1 MKLISGAEC
10 VRRLRQ
16 AGVFKGKE
24 SYFSQL
30 VQKGIIPYHNK
41 AASPKKWYVLDEVK
55 QALKEWEDPTRDAQ
69 REANEKKRNEL
80 NAKDD
85 QMEKFELQVE
95 KRLQWFNS
103 MPELQIEDFNLEDLE
118 DMTREEF
125 MQELQEINSNNNLI
139 KEMANDFVQEA
150 RERSDEKIDF
160 IMQSVTV
167 LDFFNK
173 WTILHDSIE
182 EFYCVVKKTE

>member
-41 AASPKKWYVLDEVK
+41 AASPKKWYILDEVK

-69 REANEKKRNEL
+69 REANEKKRNKL

-103 MPELQIEDFNLEDLE
+103 MPELQIKDFNLEDLE
-118 DMTREEF
+118 DMTQEEF
-125 MQELQEINSNNNLI
+125 MQELQEINSDNNLI

-150 RERSDEKIDF
+150 RKRSDEKIDF
-160 IMQSVTV
+160 IMQSITV
-167 LDFFNK
+167 LDFLNK
-173 WTILHDSIE
+173 WTMLHDSIE
-182 EFYCVVKKTE
+182 EFYCVVKK

>member
-139 KEMANDFVQEA
+139 KEMANDFVQKA

>member
-30 VQKGIIPYHNK
+30 VQKGVIPYHNK
-41 AASPKKWYVLDEVK
+41 EASPKKWYILDEVK
-55 QALKEWEDPTRDAQ
+55 KALKEWEDPRRDAQ
-69 REANEKKRNEL
+69 REANEKRRNEL

-160 IMQSVTV
+160 IMQSVTG

-173 WTILHDSIE
+173 WTMLHDSIE
-182 EFYCVVKKTE
+182 EFYGVVKKSE